1 MAKIQSVNVIKAYS
15 DAFSKRYPAVKLEV
29 KVKKVKGD
37 VLYSVG
43 INGTDDGRLLTLDEL
58 QSATA
63 DFLR

>member
-29 KVKKVKGD
+29 KAKKVKGD